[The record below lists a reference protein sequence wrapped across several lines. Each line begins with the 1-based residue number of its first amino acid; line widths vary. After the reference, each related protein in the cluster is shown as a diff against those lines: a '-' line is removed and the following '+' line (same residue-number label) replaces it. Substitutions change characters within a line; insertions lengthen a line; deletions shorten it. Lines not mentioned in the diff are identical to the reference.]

1 MTIVNRSGV
10 SGAYVD
16 FEDQQVR
23 VVSDRPISRA
33 EAKGL
38 AARVEL
44 AWANDDHVQK
54 WDDKRPLRS
63 QLTVAVLSAQAFTRL
78 TGDTTGSIAGVTTG
92 KNLFVV
98 PERVLHG
105 TSQEDEDTIAHELAH
120 VQDFREA
127 GDAMESIPTYLEE
140 GKATVLG
147 DAWGADD
154 ERLASATRLMAS
166 LSADDAA
173 YLLRNFRRAS
183 AESRPPNFV
192 FAGETTGALFV
203 EFLAT
208 HVKKDA
214 LVRLC
219 DAIEATGHG
228 TRFTTAFRQ
237 SFGMS
242 LTEAEQRFIRF
253 IADTEGDPSRRLAGT
268 LYAPR

>member
-1 MTIVNRSGV
+1 MTSVNRSGV

-16 FEDQQVR
+16 FEDEQVR

-33 EAKGL
+33 EAQGL
-38 AARVEL
+38 AERVEL
-44 AWANDDHVQK
+44 AWANDVHQQK
-54 WDDKRPLRS
+54 WDDKKPLRA
-63 QLTVAVLSAQAFTRL
+63 QLTVAVLSPQSFRRF
-78 TGDTTGSIAGVTTG
+78 TGDTTGSVAGVTTG
-92 KNLFVV
+92 KDLFVV

-105 TSQEDEDTIAHELAH
+105 TSQADEDTLAHELAH

-127 GDAMESIPTYLEE
+127 GDAMDSIPAYLEE

-147 DAWGADD
+147 DAWGGDD
-154 ERLASATRLMAS
+154 QRLGSAARLMAS

-183 AESRPPNFV
+183 AEARPPNFV

-214 LVRLC
+214 MVRLC
-219 DAIEATGHG
+219 DAIEAAGDG
-228 TRFTTAFRQ
+228 TRFTNAFRQ
-237 SFGMS
+237 AFGIS
-242 LTEAEQRFIRF
+242 LSEAEQRFVDF
-253 IADTEGDPSRRLAGT
+253 IADTEGDPARRLAGT
-268 LYAPR
+268 LYSPR

>member
-1 MTIVNRSGV
+1 MTIVNRSVG
-10 SGAYVD
+10 GAYVD
-16 FEDQQVR
+16 FEDEQVR
-23 VVSDRPISRA
+23 VVSDHPIPRA

-38 AARVEL
+38 AERVEL
-44 AWANDDHVQK
+44 AWANDVHQQK
-54 WDDKRPLRS
+54 WDDQKPLRAP
-63 QLTVAVLSAQAFTRL
+63 LTVAVLSPRAFERF
-78 TGDTTGSIAGVTTG
+78 TGDSSGSIAGVTTG

-98 PERVLHG
+98 PERVLQG
-105 TSQEDEDTIAHELAH
+105 TSPHDEDTLAHELAH

-127 GDAMESIPTYLEE
+127 GDAMDSIPTYLEE

-147 DAWGADD
+147 DAWGGDD
-154 ERLASATRLMAS
+154 DRLTSAARLMAS
-166 LSADDAA
+166 LDADDAE

-219 DAIEATGHG
+219 DAIEAAGDG

-237 SFGMS
+237 SFGLS
-242 LTEAEQRFIRF
+242 LTEAEQRFIAF
-253 IADTEGDPSRRLAGT
+253 IADTEGDPQRRLAGT